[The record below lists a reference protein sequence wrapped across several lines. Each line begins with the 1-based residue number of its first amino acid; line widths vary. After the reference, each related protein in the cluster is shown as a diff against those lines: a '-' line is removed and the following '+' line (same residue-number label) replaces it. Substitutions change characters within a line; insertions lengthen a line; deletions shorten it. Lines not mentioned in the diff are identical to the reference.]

1 VRFPFRIEGRAE
13 FLDDLPEQADLV
25 VIGGGILGISAAL
38 YAARAGL
45 SVVVCEK
52 GRVAGEQ
59 SSRNWGWIR
68 VQGRDMAEIP
78 IALQSQ
84 QMWKALDADCGG
96 KLGVRQ
102 VGTTYIA
109 RTEADLDGYRGW
121 LRDASRRY
129 EGSSRMLD
137 RDEMRELLGQPDAGW
152 IGALHTPSDLKAE
165 PWVAVPELARLARA
179 EGVRISEACA
189 VRSLLRENSRVVG
202 VMTED
207 GPIRAPRVILAGGAW
222 SSLFLRR
229 HGVSIPQL
237 SVRSTALATGPLPQV
252 VGTAGVD
259 DRMAFRPREDGG
271 YTLAP
276 AAFSELP
283 LGPDAIRHMG
293 WYLRLAAMGD
303 FETYLR
309 RPAPRGYP
317 DAFSTPR
324 FWRADEESPFERMRV
339 LNPEP
344 NLEKVTELK
353 RRFQSVWPALGKV
366 DHVKAW
372 AGMID
377 VMPDVVPVVDK
388 VKGHPGLVVATGMSG
403 HGFGAGPAFGK
414 IALDLAMDVT
424 PEHDLTRFRLSRF
437 SDGSELV
444 PGPNI

>member
-1 VRFPFRIEGRAE
+1 MRFPFRIEGRAE

-109 RTEADLDGYRGW
+109 RTEADLDGYRSW

-129 EGSSRMLD
+129 EVSSRMLD

-179 EGVRISEACA
+179 EGARISEACA

-259 DRMAFRPREDGG
+259 DRIAFRPREDGG

-424 PEHDLTRFRLSRF
+424 PKHDLTRFRLSRF

>member
-1 VRFPFRIEGRAE
+1 MRFPFRIEGRAE
-13 FLDDLPEQADLV
+13 FLDDLPATADLV
-25 VIGGGILGISAAL
+25 VIGGGVLGITAAL

-84 QMWKALDADCGG
+84 EMWKALDADCGG
-96 KLGVRQ
+96 RLGVRA

-109 RTEADLDGYRGW
+109 RSQDELEGYRGW
-121 LRDASRRY
+121 LRDAKRRCDV
-129 EGSSRMLD
+129 SSRLLD
-137 RDEMRELLGQPDAGW
+137 RDEMQDLLGQPKANW
-152 IGALHTPSDLKAE
+152 IGALHTPTDLKAE
-165 PWVAVPELARLARA
+165 PWVAVPELARLARS
-179 EGVRISEACA
+179 EGARIAEACA
-189 VRSLLRENSRVVG
+189 VRSLLRENGRVAG
-202 VMTED
+202 VMTEE

-237 SVRSTALATGPLPQV
+237 SVRSTAMATGPLPQRV
-252 VGTAGVD
+252 TTAGVD

-276 AAFSELP
+276 AAFSELFF
-283 LGPDAIRHMG
+283 GPDVIRHMG

-309 RPAPRGYP
+309 RPAPRGFP

-339 LNPEP
+339 LNPDP
-344 NLEKVTELK
+344 NMAKVTELK
-353 RRFQSVWPALGKV
+353 RRFQSVWPDLGKV

-388 VKGHPGLVVATGMSG
+388 VKAHPGLVVATGMSG

-414 IALDLAMDVT
+414 IALDLAMDT
-424 PEHDLTRFRLSRF
+424 PPEHDLTRFRLSRF
-437 SDGSELV
+437 SDGSELI